1 MIGEILGYWRTGG
14 MLMPVLAIVCFCI
27 WFQFLRLRGEILGVV
42 NLPRSFEDELLLNL
56 SNRSAITNLDHYRG
70 SSDTLSRAVFHVFE
84 ATERSQK
91 PGEAFDQF
99 QGVHLAKIRGETL
112 LLSALTASAP
122 LLGLL
127 GTVIG
132 MVATFRAVSQGF
144 GDTAVQVS
152 AGISQALITTQCG
165 LFIAIPGLFGLARI
179 HRLVDHSKVRL
190 GECRTHL
197 VFMLDASTRT
207 TEAT

>member
-1 MIGEILGYWRTGG
+1 MIEEILGYWRTGG
-14 MLMPVLAIVCFCI
+14 ALMPVLCVICFCI
-27 WFQFLRLRGEILGVV
+27 WFQFLRLRGKILAVV
-42 NLPRSFEDELLLNL
+42 NVPRDFEDDLLRNL
-56 SNRSAITNLDHYRG
+56 STRSIHGNLDHYG
-70 SSDTLSRAVFHVFE
+70 GAPDTLSRAVLHVLE
-84 ATERSQK
+84 AIGGSRK

-99 QGVHLAKIRGETL
+99 QGARLETIKGDTL
-112 LLSALTASAP
+112 VLTALTAAAP

-132 MVATFRAVSQGF
+132 MMATFRAVSGGS

-179 HRLVDHSKVRL
+179 HRLIDHAKVRL
-190 GECRTHL
+190 GQCRTHL
-197 VFMLDASTRT
+197 VFTLEASARPLG
-207 TEAT
+207 AG